1 MNTSRK
7 KIIYLVL
14 ILLAA
19 VMATASVVLIKTLG
33 RTQIQVNIHQ
43 NQEAIYASTFA
54 EPPQFA
60 IWLENVKTGKCQTV
74 FVTRRAG
81 AGDWEGKADVPVALP
96 RWTQLFRGKDQVQTS
111 DKDEESVSAITGA
124 TPKDDYFSVRAEV
137 TPGSQWICWVEMNLA
152 GDYNDAYPEQ
162 DFGSMEV
169 DEFSNGQPAL
179 LYKGELT
186 ADEGLKFNFSLA
198 GLSLFENG
206 EIRIEPVGDGITTAK
221 EVFDEMN
228 IEIIRPKPKLINHK
242 KKPEE
247 IN

>member
-1 MNTSRK
+1 MKKSSK
-7 KIIYLVL
+7 KIIYLAL
-14 ILLAA
+14 GLLLA
-19 VMATASVVLIKTLG
+19 VIGTASLIIIKTLG
-33 RTQIQVNIHQ
+33 RTQIQINIHQ

-96 RWTQLFRGKDQVQTS
+96 RWTQLFKEKEQTQPS
-111 DKDEESVSAITGA
+111 ATDEESISAITGA

-137 TPGSQWICWVEMNLA
+137 RPGSKWICWVEMNLA

-162 DFGSMEV
+162 DIESLEV

-179 LYKGELT
+179 LYRSEIT
-186 ADEGLKFNFSLA
+186 ADEGLKFGFKLA
-198 GLSLFENG
+198 AQSLFENG
-206 EIRIEPVGDGITTAK
+206 KILVEPVGDGITTAK

-228 IEIIRPKPKLINHK
+228 TEIIRPKPKLINHP
-242 KKPEE
+242 KKPGKT
-247 IN
+247 N